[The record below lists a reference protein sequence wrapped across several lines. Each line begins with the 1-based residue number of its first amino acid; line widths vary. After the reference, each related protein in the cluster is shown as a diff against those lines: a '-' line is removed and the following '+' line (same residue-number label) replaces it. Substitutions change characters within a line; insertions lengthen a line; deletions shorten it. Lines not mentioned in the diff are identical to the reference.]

1 MGLFETTAFLLLG
14 GHPKRRGK
22 IHRQLSVTLANP
34 KKGCGWLEEFLIMA
48 CSSRML
54 KLCLCS
60 SFDDFHHA
68 FRVLVCAQH

>member
-22 IHRQLSVTLANP
+22 IHRQLSVTPANP

-54 KLCLCS
+54 KLC
-60 SFDDFHHA
+60 
-68 FRVLVCAQH
+68 